1 MLTGK
6 KVIIF
11 DLDGTLI
18 DSVGVWNQ
26 VDEELIRQIRS
37 ADAPQPENVQQ
48 QRDEALRR
56 FSKAENP
63 YVEYC
68 AFLKETYGA
77 VQSPEEIHTLRYEI
91 AQDFLRN
98 VIDYKPDADTFLWWL
113 KELGYTLTI
122 ATTTKRSNVETY
134 RTLNGNMMKKAK
146 IDDFFTLVYTRE
158 DAKEIKPN
166 PEIYLRV
173 MEELGIGG
181 VPTMTVKAV
190 AQSSILT
197 LSVRD
202 SDPQRAYD
210 ALNAVIKCY
219 PEVAE
224 FVVGS
229 TALVL
234 LDESG
239 VPTQPVSTFNYR

>member
-37 ADAPQPENVQQ
+37 ADAPQPENVQL

-56 FSKAENP
+56 YSRAENP
-63 YVEYC
+63 YMEYC
-68 AFLKETYGA
+68 AFLKETYRA
-77 VQSPEEIHTLRYEI
+77 EQSPEEIHTLRYEI

-98 VIDYKPDADTFLWWL
+98 VIDYKLDADTFLCWL
-113 KELGYTLTI
+113 KERGYILTI

-134 RTLNGNMMKKAK
+134 RTRNRNMMEKAK

-173 MEELGIGG
+173 MQELGVSADECLVFEDSLIGIEAAKRAG
-181 VPTMTVKAV
+181 IESVAV
-190 AQSSILT
+190 YDRHSDGEREQINAQADYRVQSYTEL
-197 LSVRD
+197 L
-202 SDPQRAYD
+202 Q
-210 ALNAVIKCY
+210 ALEDN
-219 PEVAE
+219 
-224 FVVGS
+224 
-229 TALVL
+229 
-234 LDESG
+234 
-239 VPTQPVSTFNYR
+239 

>member
-1 MLTGK
+1 MLAGK

-26 VDEELIRQIRS
+26 VDEKLICQIRS
-37 ADAPQPENVQQ
+37 ADAPQPENVQL

-63 YVEYC
+63 YMEYC

-77 VQSPEEIHTLRYEI
+77 VQTPEEIHTLRYEI

-98 VIDYKPDADTFLWWL
+98 VIDYKPDADVFIRWL
-113 KELGYTLTI
+113 KEQGYTLTI
-122 ATTTKRSNVETY
+122 ATTTKRSNVEVY
-134 RTLNGNMMKKAK
+134 RICNESMMKKAK
-146 IDDFFTLVYTRE
+146 IDDYFTLIYTRE

-173 MEELGIGG
+173 MKELGVSAEECLVFEDSLIGIEAAKRAG
-181 VPTMTVKAV
+181 MESVAV
-190 AQSSILT
+190 YDRYSDGEREQINALADYRVQSYTELLQT
-197 LSVRD
+197 LKE
-202 SDPQRAYD
+202 
-210 ALNAVIKCY
+210 L
-219 PEVAE
+219 
-224 FVVGS
+224 
-229 TALVL
+229 
-234 LDESG
+234 
-239 VPTQPVSTFNYR
+239 